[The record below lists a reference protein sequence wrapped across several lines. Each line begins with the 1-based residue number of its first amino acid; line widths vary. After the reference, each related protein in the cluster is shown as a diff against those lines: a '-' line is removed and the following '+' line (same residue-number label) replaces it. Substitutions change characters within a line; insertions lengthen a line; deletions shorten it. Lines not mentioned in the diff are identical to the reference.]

1 MLKLKLFSQK
11 HPRAGILIILLLA
24 TLAVL
29 PYAYSRT
36 AQVTLAW
43 DLSDPG
49 DLAGY
54 RVYYGNDKSVYLI
67 NVDANQTQSFTI
79 PDLKIGE
86 TYYFAISAYDTG
98 GTPEGS
104 DAKLIMDLLRGKEGV
119 SAGNRSHY

>member
-1 MLKLKLFSQK
+1 MPTDTNRQSGQNSW
-11 HPRAGILIILLLA
+11 PG
-24 TLAVL
+24 VL
-29 PYAYSRT
+29 SE
-36 AQVTLAW
+36 
-43 DLSDPG
+43 PG
-49 DLAGY
+49 DPCMSTG
-54 RVYYGNDKSVYLI
+54 VYYGNDKHLPGYLI